1 MRDKERGRDT
11 IVFLRTTRFHDCQ
24 GLMGNG
30 ESLQDFEFKVTLSY
44 FLKKDDFRINL
55 VAKLG
60 SNY

>member
-1 MRDKERGRDT
+1 
-11 IVFLRTTRFHDCQ
+11 VFLRTRFHDCQ

>member
-11 IVFLRTTRFHDCQ
+11 IGFLRTKRFHDCQ

-30 ESLQDFEFKVTLSY
+30 ESLEDFEFKVTLSY
-44 FLKKDDFRINL
+44 LLKKDDFSINL